1 MTKPVLSIVIPTH
14 RRPAILSAC
23 IEHLE
28 RQTVANEIEVI
39 VVSDGHDPAT
49 VDAVT
54 KRTWTVPVAFHEIG
68 KSQQGTARNRGVREA
83 KGEIVLFLGDDMFLT
98 PGACEAHL
106 AAHGSTPLTTH
117 SSHAKL
123 AVLGLIEWDPVIGIT
138 PVMRWLDT
146 TGWQFGY
153 RFIEQYANA
162 CVPEGRQHSFTYTG
176 NLSVPADVARETP
189 FLEGLTEYG
198 WEDMVYGMHL
208 RAKGVRL
215 FYAPAAKA
223 LHRHHIDLATSLKR
237 MRAIGRA
244 GVEMKKREPTA
255 DLLPTGNALW
265 KYRVL
270 SLLPTLRGK
279 HAKALLE
286 GMKEAR

>member
-1 MTKPVLSIVIPTH
+1 MTKRVLSIVIPTH

-28 RQTVANEIEVI
+28 RQTVADQLEVI

-49 VDAVT
+49 VDAVA
-54 KRTWTVPVAFHEIG
+54 KRKWSVPVAFHEIG
-68 KSQQGTARNRGVREA
+68 KSQQGTARNKGVREA
-83 KGEIVLFLGDDMFLT
+83 KGEVVLFLGDDMFLV

-106 AAHGSTPLTTH
+106 AAHA
-117 SSHAKL
+117 SHAKL
-123 AVLGLIEWDPVIGIT
+123 AVLGRIDWDPVVGIT
-138 PVMRWLDT
+138 PVMRWLDA

-153 RFIEQYANA
+153 RFIERYAND
-162 CVPEGRQHSFTYTG
+162 CVPAERQHSFTYTG
-176 NLSVPADVARETP
+176 NLSVPADVARATP

-198 WEDMVYGMHL
+198 WEDMVFGMHL

-215 FYAPAAKA
+215 FYAPAAQA
-223 LHRHHIDLATSLKR
+223 FHRHRIDLAASLKR

-244 GVEMKKREPTA
+244 GVDMRKREPAA
-255 DLLPTGNALW
+255 DLLPTGKALW

-270 SLLPTLRGK
+270 SVFPTLRGK

-286 GMKEAR
+286 GMESAKNA

>member
-1 MTKPVLSIVIPTH
+1 MSAPALSVVIPTH

-28 RQTVANEIEVI
+28 RQTAADAIEVI

-49 VDAVT
+49 VDAV
-54 KRTWTVPVAFHEIG
+54 RARSWTVPVSFFEID

-83 KGEIVLFLGDDMFLT
+83 KGELVLFLGDDMFLV

-106 AAHGSTPLTTH
+106 AAHAAHPN
-117 SSHAKL
+117 A
-123 AVLGLIEWDPVIGIT
+123 AVLGRIDWDPAVGIT
-138 PVMRWLDT
+138 PVMRWLDK

-153 RFIEQYANA
+153 RFIEEHADGF
-162 CVPEGRQHSFTYTG
+162 VPAEKQHSFTYTG
-176 NLSVPADVARETP
+176 NLSVPADTARATP

-223 LHRHHIDLATSLKR
+223 LHRHRIDLASSLKR

-244 GVEMKKREPTA
+244 GVEMKKREPAA
-255 DLLPTGNALW
+255 DLLPRGAALW
-265 KYRVL
+265 KYRL
-270 SLLPTLRGK
+270 LALLPTLRGK

-286 GMKEAR
+286 GMDGVR